1 MTGERGWVGFFER
14 FPKIYDPWSRIG
26 WRLTG
31 RGSLE
36 SFYSKFIKGFKGLEE
51 GIAVDVGCGTGTL
64 ISMLERKGFRGM
76 IIGID
81 ISMPMLRV
89 AMRKTKKAIFLR
101 ASMDNI
107 PLKDSVVD
115 HYISSFAIHIAE
127 DKEKVFKEM
136 RRILK
141 NMGSFRI
148 AVATTNSI
156 RGKIFSYLLRVKP
169 LDENTYINLIRLL
182 GLEILKVERYGIFI
196 TIYGIKPR

>member
-1 MTGERGWVGFFER
+1 MSYTELIAILRCPICGSDLESLDDILRCSKCGNRYKVINNRIIDLVMTGERGWVSFFER

-36 SFYSKFIKGFKGLEE
+36 SFYSEFIKGFKGLEE

-64 ISMLERKGFRGM
+64 ISMLERKGFRGI

-89 AMRKTKKAIFLR
+89 AMGKTKKAIFLR

-156 RGKIFSYLLRVKP
+156 
-169 LDENTYINLIRLL
+169 
-182 GLEILKVERYGIFI
+182 
-196 TIYGIKPR
+196 